1 MPTPR
6 LGARRAPRPAGNRP
20 GRLPRCGYNVRMGD
34 LIHTSKI
41 RIHQDQPPERR
52 AYIEGFEEP
61 LEFGVHGGIKH
72 FYGMEPR
79 RDLPA
84 TLDHMVAA
92 VGG

>member
-1 MPTPR
+1 MW
-6 LGARRAPRPAGNRP
+6 GALVASLAIGW
-20 GRLPRCGYNVRMGD
+20 LQTFAASYNVRMGD

-72 FYGMEPR
+72 FYGMEPE

>member
-1 MPTPR
+1 MPIPSH
-6 LGARRAPRPAGNRP
+6 
-20 GRLPRCGYNVRMGD
+20 GRCVRVRQHSYNMRMGN

-41 RIHQDQPPERR
+41 RIHQDRPPERR
-52 AYIEGFEEP
+52 AYVESFEAP

-72 FYGMEPR
+72 FYGMEPE

>member
-1 MPTPR
+1 
-6 LGARRAPRPAGNRP
+6 
-20 GRLPRCGYNVRMGD
+20 MGD

-72 FYGMEPR
+72 FYVPGMPVIG
-79 RDLPA
+79 
-84 TLDHMVAA
+84 LDD
-92 VGG
+92 